1 MKMTRFRQGLLTGL
15 VTTILVFASQST
27 VADDVEWATRMCS
40 VIDGMGGEAK
50 CAVTSSEY
58 AVDVTI
64 DTTVVDAA
72 KFCATFSEMLD
83 AMASMLSTDWKMR
96 VFSNDSPDSP
106 AAICDLG

>member
-1 MKMTRFRQGLLTGL
+1 MKKMRFRQMLSVGL
-15 VTTILVFASQST
+15 VTMLLVINSQPA

-40 VIDGMGGEAK
+40 VINGMGGEAK

-72 KFCATFSEMLD
+72 QFCATFSEMLD
-83 AMASMLSTDWKMR
+83 AMASMLSADWKMR
-96 VFSNDSPDSP
+96 VFSNESPDSP